1 MRRHQWKGGGGMRT
15 SVERSLWLTVPGAR
29 AWLALGW
36 LLWLGLAL
44 LFAPRVGVMLGP
56 GGAAIGFLAA
66 GWAFARA
73 LPSPVECFRRYHLDD
88 DEVTAIGPGAKV
100 RRLAWDRV
108 ETVTQ
113 RGGVLGLAGDGI
125 RVAVPFRRL
134 AETSLWS
141 AALARVVPELAT
153 DVWDRLEDGEEVR
166 LAPVLDPAWTTLTW
180 WAWGPTAVAS
190 VAIGGASA
198 LGIAAVLASAERVVV
213 FALAR
218 ARRIRLDRAGIAIR
232 DGPRGRRE
240 GGGLQRRP
248 CGELRERQRPGDVRQ
263 DGTGAAYDPEDE
275 QHESGETAELSLEK
289 VIDALPLVDPA
300 DLRRERFHEPDV
312 AGPEAAAGRID
323 DLDGADR
330 SLTRPQRRAED
341 RARLHVRLPVD
352 VRVEP
357 RVVDRA
363 VHERRPVV

>member
-1 MRRHQWKGGGGMRT
+1 MRT

-73 LPSPVECFRRYHLDD
+73 LPPPVECFRRYHLDD

-125 RVAVPFRRL
+125 RIAVPFRRL

-213 FALAR
+213 FALAH

-232 DGPRGRRE
+232 DGRRGRVIPWSRVE
-240 GGGLQRRP
+240 VARVEQGIRVADRDGAATVIRAGLRNFWIALPVIELRATLAPHCPSRVTFRARCADGGLAVV
-248 CGELRERQRPGDVRQ
+248 GE
-263 DGTGAAYDPEDE
+263 
-275 QHESGETAELSLEK
+275 
-289 VIDALPLVDPA
+289 VDT
-300 DLRRERFHEPDV
+300 V
-312 AGPEAAAGRID
+312 A
-323 DLDGADR
+323 
-330 SLTRPQRRAED
+330 
-341 RARLHVRLPVD
+341 
-352 VRVEP
+352 
-357 RVVDRA
+357 
-363 VHERRPVV
+363 